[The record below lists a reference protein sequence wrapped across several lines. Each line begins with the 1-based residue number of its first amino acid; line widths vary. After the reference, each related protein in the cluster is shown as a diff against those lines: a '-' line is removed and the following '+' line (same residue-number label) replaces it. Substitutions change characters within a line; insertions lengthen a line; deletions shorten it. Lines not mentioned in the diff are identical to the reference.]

1 MAMTHRQIFKNV
13 CDFIDDE
20 LDEATC
26 EKLKKH
32 LTACPRCR
40 IYVDSVRKT
49 IMLYQEKDAPKK
61 IPAASRKRLYAT
73 IALKV
78 KDKKK

>member
-1 MAMTHRQIFKNV
+1 MTHRQIFNKV

-26 EKLKKH
+26 EELKKH
-32 LTACPRCR
+32 LSACPRCR

-49 IMLYQEKDAPKK
+49 IMLYREKDATKK
-61 IPAASRKRLYAT
+61 MPAESRQRLYAT
-73 IALKV
+73 IALKL
-78 KDKKK
+78 KDKRK